1 MKIAI
6 VCVEAEEEARDKL
19 EKQLAKEVGLS
30 YEVRSFLKGNDA
42 FKFCESAL
50 KAGFEIPLL
59 LTALRLPDLLGDE
72 LLLRLQHLSPMTKT
86 ILLLEPA
93 DLALATAQAEAVG
106 LYRYLSKPWQ
116 EADLSL
122 TVREALK
129 SYFQEKDLKER
140 LNELETERLKVMRE
154 RKVIDTL
161 SKILTDKIE
170 EIEKQ
175 KAEIEE
181 VSKELNITTVEKF
194 LIEQEAEKLSQ
205 RLSSLQNNL
214 KNNLFLRS
222 ILHTIVN
229 MLQVQFTIDKQE
241 DTLLAEGEKFIN
253 KNNIQVLNYLTD
265 KFFPSLKKLRRK
277 TELNLHKSLTAY
289 VKAVQRSLLGQA
301 VYSSPRPTLLLP
313 IVNRVMQKY
322 KDVLEDKKHGYSIQF
337 QVALHDENLALGLY
351 DFALISIIENLLTN
365 SIRKVL
371 EGKKP
376 EMWIRLESYEERKK
390 TETFIVLKWMDNGTG
405 VEPERKLSIFA
416 GDSDKTE
423 EGDHGIGLCDIK
435 NSIEAVGGFV
445 QEVGTYGQGAIFLL
459 GFPKLK
465 HGTSEEEQLELS
477 SLVYKTVLIASEDE
491 MAINKLEEALN
502 KLGLTQL
509 EIWAEAD
516 ALLKRLAENTKKP
529 DLIIVDESLPWG
541 GNGNLVAY
549 LRQQYPQLALIVLLA
564 SEIQRDP
571 QGYTKL
577 IELDKLGLAD
587 IIFKTS
593 SLAEFQKKLLHFFK
607 RRA

>member
-6 VCVEAEEEARDKL
+6 VCVEADEEALVKL
-19 EKQLAKEVGLS
+19 EKQLAKEIGLS
-30 YEVRSFLKGNDA
+30 YEIKAFLKGNDA

-50 KAGFEIPLL
+50 KEGFEIPLL
-59 LTALRLPDLLGDE
+59 LTAFRLPDLLADE
-72 LLLRLQHLSPMTKT
+72 LLLKIQHLSPMTKT
-86 ILLLEPA
+86 ILLLEPV
-93 DLALATAQAEAVG
+93 DLTLVSAQAEAIG

-140 LNELETERLKVMRE
+140 LNELEAERLKVMRE

-241 DTLLAEGEKFIN
+241 DNLLKEGERVVHIN
-253 KNNIQVLNYLTD
+253 NSQTLSYLTE
-265 KFFPSLKKLRRK
+265 KFFPRLKKLRRQ
-277 TELNLHKSLTAY
+277 TEVNLHKSLTAY

-301 VYSSPRPTLLLP
+301 VYYSPRPTLLLP

-322 KDVLEDKKHGYSIQF
+322 KDVLEDKKHGYSIRF
-337 QVALHDENLALGLY
+337 QVELHDENLALGLY

-371 EGKKP
+371 EAKKP
-376 EMWIRLESYEERKK
+376 TMWIRLESYEERKK
-390 TETFIVLKWMDNGTG
+390 AETFIVLKWMDNGTG

-435 NSIEAVGGFV
+435 NTIEAVGGFV
-445 QEVGTYGQGAIFLL
+445 QEVGSFGQGAIFLL
-459 GFPKLK
+459 GFPKIEYRA
-465 HGTSEEEQLELS
+465 SEEEQLELA

-502 KLGLTQL
+502 NLGLNQL
-509 EIWAEAD
+509 EIVAEAD
-516 ALLKRLAENTKKP
+516 TLLKNLAENTKKP
-529 DLIIVDESLPWG
+529 DLVIVDESLPWER
-541 GNGNLVAY
+541 NANLIAY
-549 LRQQYPQLALIVLLA
+549 LREQYPQLALILLFPA
-564 SEIQRDP
+564 ETQQDP

-577 IELDKLGLAD
+577 IELDKLGPAD
-587 IIFKTS
+587 IIFKS
-593 SLAEFQKKLLHFFK
+593 FSLEELQKKFSHFFK
-607 RRA
+607 RRS